1 MTTRAVVK
9 TPTLGLLGTRQAFG
23 AVCVRVARE
32 KTVHVVIVGCGRV
45 GSTLGREL
53 VGAGHTVAVIDRKSE
68 AFSRLGEAFTG
79 QKITGIGFDRDV
91 LIEAGIEKAGALA
104 AVTNGDNSNILI
116 ARVAREEFGIDRVV
130 ARIYDPK
137 RAEIYE
143 RLGIATVATVKWT
156 SERILR
162 RILPDLP
169 AVEWTDPSAKVVLV
183 ERELPKNLVGS
194 RVLSLD
200 SATARIVA
208 VRRLGAAMIPV
219 ADTVIQEGDVAYVA
233 AEIKSLEAFD
243 ASLASS
249 NGKGH

>member
-1 MTTRAVVK
+1 M
-9 TPTLGLLGTRQAFG
+9 
-23 AVCVRVARE
+23 
-32 KTVHVVIVGCGRV
+32 HVVIVGCGRV

-53 VGAGHTVAVIDRKSE
+53 VAVGHTVAVVDRKSE
-68 AFSRLGEAFTG
+68 AFSRLGESFSG
-79 QKITGIGFDRDV
+79 QKIAGIGFDRDI

-116 ARVAREEFGIDRVV
+116 ARVAREEFGIERVV

-162 RILPDLP
+162 RILPELP

-183 ERELPKNLVGS
+183 ERELPKTLVGT
-194 RVLSLD
+194 RVLSLE
-200 SATARIVA
+200 SAIARIVS
-208 VRRLGAAMIPV
+208 VRRLGAAIIPG
-219 ADTVIQEGDVAYVA
+219 ADTVVQEGDVAYVA
-233 AEIKSLEAFD
+233 VEVKSLEAFD
-243 ASLASS
+243 ASNASS
-249 NGKGH
+249 GKGH

>member
-1 MTTRAVVK
+1 
-9 TPTLGLLGTRQAFG
+9 
-23 AVCVRVARE
+23 
-32 KTVHVVIVGCGRV
+32 VHVVIVGCGRV

-53 VGAGHTVAVIDRKSE
+53 VAVGHTVAVVDRKSE
-68 AFSRLGEAFTG
+68 AFSRLGESFSG
-79 QKITGIGFDRDV
+79 QKIAGIGFDRDI

-116 ARVAREEFGIDRVV
+116 ARVAREEFGIERVV

-162 RILPDLP
+162 RILPELP

-183 ERELPKNLVGS
+183 ERELPKTLVGT

-200 SATARIVA
+200 SATARIVSI
-208 VRRLGAAMIPV
+208 RRLGAAIIPV
-219 ADTVIQEGDVAYVA
+219 ADTVVQEGDVAYVA
-233 AEIKSLEAFD
+233 VEVKSLEAFD
-243 ASLASS
+243 TSLASTS
-249 NGKGH
+249 GKGH

>member
-1 MTTRAVVK
+1 M
-9 TPTLGLLGTRQAFG
+9 
-23 AVCVRVARE
+23 
-32 KTVHVVIVGCGRV
+32 HVVIVGCGRV

-53 VGAGHTVAVIDRKSE
+53 VSVGHTVAVVDRKAE
-68 AFSRLGEAFTG
+68 AFSRLGESFTG
-79 QKITGIGFDRDV
+79 QKIMGIGFDRDV
-91 LIEAGIEKAGALA
+91 LIEAGIQKAGALA

-116 ARVAREEFGIDRVV
+116 ARVAREEFGIERVV

-183 ERELPKNLVGS
+183 ERELPKAIVGT

-200 SATARIVA
+200 SAIARVVA
-208 VRRLGAAMIPV
+208 IRRLGSAIIPT
-219 ADTVIQEGDVAYVA
+219 ADTVVQEGDVAYVA
-233 AEIKSLEAFD
+233 AEIKSLETFD
-243 ASLASS
+243 KSLVVAT
-249 NGKGH
+249 GKDH